1 MSLVLK
7 LPLVALAFSLAAG
20 SPTDISSR
28 PSFAEDIYEVE
39 DHIKPNQRSGKSL
52 KAWSEAKGKG
62 NPEEQGS
69 YYEGDI
75 LLDVRQAGLARN
87 GILDEHAKWT
97 NKIVPYEIKGTF
109 SKSQYICCGNNLKF
123 LLFSR
128 EREKSDQ

>member
-7 LPLVALAFSLAAG
+7 LFSVVMAFSLAAG
-20 SPTDISSR
+20 SPTNIESR
-28 PSFAEDIYEVE
+28 AAFSEDIFDNE
-39 DHIKPNQRSGKSL
+39 DYIKPNQRSGKSL

-97 NKIVPYEIKGTF
+97 NKVVPYEIKGSF
-109 SKSQYICCGNNLKF
+109 SEF
-123 LLFSR
+123 TLLFA
-128 EREKSDQ
+128 KYFIY

>member
-1 MSLVLK
+1 MSSVLK
-7 LPLVALAFSLAAG
+7 LSLVALAFSQAAG
-20 SPTDISSR
+20 SPTEISSR
-28 PSFAEDIYEVE
+28 AALSDDIYDNE
-39 DHIKPNQRSGKSL
+39 DYIQPNERSGKSL

-87 GILDEHAKWT
+87 GILDELSKWT

-109 SKSQYICCGNNLKF
+109 SKSQF
-123 LLFSR
+123 
-128 EREKSDQ
+128 